1 MTDAERAEAR
11 AAGADGSVVASSD
24 RAGAAGVG
32 SAGRGAGGAGS
43 AGQGGVGSLEAS
55 SRTSGVRWE
64 PTVVLDRTSSQ
75 PLHAQISAPIKRA
88 ILEGHLLPGTRIE
101 NEVSMSRRL
110 KVSRPTTRQA
120 LQTLVD
126 AGFLLR
132 RRGVG
137 TVVAPQPKRQLM
149 RLPSLHEEI
158 KATGHASTTEIL
170 NYNHR
175 RATDAIAEQLGIP
188 IDTPVVELERL
199 RKRDGVPVAIL
210 YNWLPAKITPPR
222 EKLEDHGLYELLREA
237 GVEPT
242 STTQSVGAER
252 PDRREAKLL
261 AISLRDPVLTIDRT
275 AFDPSGHIIEWGF
288 HIYRADL
295 YRYESTV
302 FAQA

>member
-1 MTDAERAEAR
+1 
-11 AAGADGSVVASSD
+11 
-24 RAGAAGVG
+24 
-32 SAGRGAGGAGS
+32 
-43 AGQGGVGSLEAS
+43 
-55 SRTSGVRWE
+55 
-64 PTVVLDRTSSQ
+64 
-75 PLHAQISAPIKRA
+75 
-88 ILEGHLLPGTRIE
+88 
-101 NEVSMSRRL
+101 MSRRRN
-110 KVSRPTTRQA
+110 VSRPTTRQA

-188 IDTPVVELERL
+188 IDTPVVELDRL

>member
-1 MTDAERAEAR
+1 MIDAERAEAR

-55 SRTSGVRWE
+55 SQTSGVRWE

-110 KVSRPTTRQA
+110 NVSRPTTRQA

>member
-175 RATDAIAEQLGIP
+175 RATDAIAEQLGVP

>member
-1 MTDAERAEAR
+1 MDAQDRR
-11 AAGADGSVVASSD
+11 PRTSAAGAPRLPRTGRHSGERSSPA
-24 RAGAAGVG
+24 RY
-32 SAGRGAGGAGS
+32 
-43 AGQGGVGSLEAS
+43 
-55 SRTSGVRWE
+55 E
-64 PTVVLDRTSSQ
+64 PAVELDRSSSQ
-75 PLHAQISAPIKRA
+75 PLHAQISAPIKHA

-110 KVSRPTTRQA
+110 NVSRPTTRQA
-120 LQTLVD
+120 LQSLVEG
-126 AGFLLR
+126 GFLLR

-137 TVVAPQPKRQLM
+137 TVVAPQPVRQLM

-158 KATGHASTTEIL
+158 IAAGHESTTEIL

-175 RATDAIAEQLGIP
+175 RATDAIAAQLGVP
-188 IDTPVVELERL
+188 IDSPVAELERL
-199 RKRDGVPVAIL
+199 RKRDGAPVAIL
-210 YNWLPAKITPPR
+210 YNWLPAAITPPR
-222 EKLEDHGLYELLREA
+222 DKLENHGLYELLRQA
-237 GVEPT
+237 GVELA

-275 AFDPSGHIIEWGF
+275 AFDPRGAIIEWGF

-302 FAQA
+302 FAQG

>member
-1 MTDAERAEAR
+1 MDAQDRR
-11 AAGADGSVVASSD
+11 PRTSAAGASRLP
-24 RAGAAGVG
+24 RAGRRSGERG
-32 SAGRGAGGAGS
+32 SPARY
-43 AGQGGVGSLEAS
+43 
-55 SRTSGVRWE
+55 E
-64 PTVVLDRTSSQ
+64 PAVELDRSSSQ

-110 KVSRPTTRQA
+110 NVSRPTTRQA
-120 LQTLVD
+120 LQSLVEG
-126 AGFLLR
+126 GFLLR

-137 TVVAPQPKRQLM
+137 TVVAPQPVRQLM

-158 KATGHASTTEIL
+158 IAAGHESTTQIL

-175 RATDAIAEQLGIP
+175 RATDAIAAQLAVP
-188 IDTPVVELERL
+188 IDSPVVELERL
-199 RKRDGVPVAIL
+199 RKRDGAPVAIL
-210 YNWLPAKITPPR
+210 YNWLPAAITPPR
-222 EKLEDHGLYELLREA
+222 DKLENHGLYELLRQA
-237 GVEPT
+237 GVELA

-275 AFDPSGHIIEWGF
+275 AFDPRGAIIEWGF

-302 FAQA
+302 FAQG